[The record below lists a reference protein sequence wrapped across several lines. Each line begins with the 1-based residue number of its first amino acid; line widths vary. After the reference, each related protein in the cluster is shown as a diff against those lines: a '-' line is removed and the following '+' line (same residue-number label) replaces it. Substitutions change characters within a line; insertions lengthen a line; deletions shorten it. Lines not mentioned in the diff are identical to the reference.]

1 MIVFPSHPNLCLH
14 MAYLSFYYVK
24 TKVLKILR
32 FYVVKTKVLK
42 ILRFY
47 VVKTKVL
54 KILRFYV
61 VKTKVLKILQEH
73 KFPIYIMPSHTLTFC
88 YCFHIY
94 FKGSQWFE
102 LYA

>member
-14 MAYLSFYYVK
+14 MAYLSFYY
-24 TKVLKILR
+24 
-32 FYVVKTKVLK
+32 
-42 ILRFY
+42 
-47 VVKTKVL
+47 VKTKVL